1 MVAYILDTETTGLT
15 GKDQVIEMAWIRLE
29 NLFDDKAKLTFKK
42 RYRPTVQINYE
53 AQKVHGISFTELLPE
68 DSLVKLDI
76 PDDIEYLI
84 GHNISFDVRLLK
96 QSNKTLTDKLNKVK
110 LICTRRLSNVV
121 FNQNKVKIL
130 NHKLDTILKEFYPT
144 EWDKFISDKHSA
156 LEDCLKIVK
165 LFEKFKTLG
174 YLSEEDDFESIYKKQ
189 LTL

>member
-121 FNQNKVKIL
+121 FSQNKVKIL

-144 EWDKFISDKHSA
+144 EWEKFISDKHSA